1 MRSPKAGDVGARA
14 PRLGGPSVLETSLS
28 DMQARFLAPAI
39 EAAPRPS
46 RAPDSLAR
54 QAEQQAAL
62 GRRMIGKRRYADA
75 VLRLERAV
83 RLDPGV
89 AAAFRDL
96 GLAYAGAGRHAEA
109 AEAFRRAVLLDPDL
123 EDAHRSLIAV
133 LAFLGRE
140 EEVETPC
147 LEVIRLAPSD
157 HRIHEDLGHIRW
169 RTGRL
174 EAAEAAFRAAA
185 AAACA
190 AGSPRARLYEAQ
202 AEQTAGRQAAAE
214 ALLAAMAAE
223 NPADAEAHLAL
234 GQVQAELGKTD
245 AAAASLERGLELAPG
260 RAAAWNVLS
269 INKRFTR
276 EDAALIVQM
285 RACLD
290 RQDLSVGERI
300 GVHFALGKALDD
312 LGEQAAGMAEFDRA
326 NRLRAAL
333 GRLDREL
340 LERQTSHA
348 IASTPPGFLER
359 RPDFGA
365 RDETPI
371 LIVGMPRSGTTLV
384 EQILSS
390 HPDVAAGGELP
401 FWRERVRRGAAV
413 FGPQTPAEG
422 PHRLA
427 EDYLAVLRAIG
438 PSALRVTDKTPFN
451 FAHLGLI
458 RQVFPRAMI
467 VHCRRSP
474 IDTCLSN
481 YMTNFAAVYD
491 YACDRGDLVFF
502 YRQYLRLM
510 AHWREALP
518 PARFVEVHY
527 EALVADPEPVTRALV
542 AGCGLE
548 WHDACLQP
556 QHNRRA
562 IRTASVWQARQPI
575 YGGSVARWRRY
586 EPWLGA
592 LRELIADEG
601 GVGSPPTEG
610 AA

>member
-1 MRSPKAGDVGARA
+1 MKSPKPGEVGARA
-14 PRLGGPSVLETSLS
+14 PLPGGPGAFEKSLA

-39 EAAPRPS
+39 EAAARPS
-46 RAPDSLAR
+46 SSFAR

-62 GRRMIGKRRYADA
+62 GRRMIGKRRYAEA
-75 VLRLERAV
+75 IERLQRAV

-89 AAAFRDL
+89 ATAFRDL
-96 GLAYAGAGRHAEA
+96 GLAYAGAGRNAEA
-109 AEAFRRAVLLDPDL
+109 AEALQRAVLLDPDL

-133 LAFLGRE
+133 LAYIGRE
-140 EEVETPC
+140 QEAEASC
-147 LEVIRLAPSD
+147 LEVIRLSPSD
-157 HRIHEDLGHIRW
+157 HRTHEHLGLIRW
-169 RTGRL
+169 RMGRM
-174 EAAEAAFRAAA
+174 EAAEASFRAAA
-185 AAACA
+185 AAARA
-190 AGSPRARLYEAQ
+190 AGSSRARLYEAQ

-214 ALLAAMAAE
+214 ALLQAMTAGA
-223 NPADAEAHLAL
+223 PADAEAHLAL
-234 GQVQAELGKTD
+234 GQVQSELGKTD
-245 AAAASLERGLELAPG
+245 AAAVSLERGLELDPG
-260 RAAAWNVLS
+260 RFDAWHVLS
-269 INKRFTR
+269 TNKKFTR
-276 EDAALIVQM
+276 EDTALIERM
-285 RACLD
+285 RACLE
-290 RQDLSVGERI
+290 RQDLSADGRI

-312 LGEQAAGMAEFDRA
+312 LGEHGPAMAQFDCA
-326 NRLRAAL
+326 NQGRAAL

-348 IASTPPGFLER
+348 IASAPSGFLER

-365 RDETPI
+365 PDETPI

-413 FGPQTPAEG
+413 FGPQAHVQG
-422 PHRLA
+422 PRRLA
-427 EDYLAVLRAIG
+427 EDYLAVLRAVS
-438 PSALRVTDKTPFN
+438 PSTLRVTDKTPFN

-458 RQVFPRAMI
+458 RQVFSKAAI

-481 YMTNFAAVYD
+481 YMTNFAARYD

-518 PARFVEVHY
+518 AERLVEVEY

-548 WHDACLQP
+548 WHDACLEP
-556 QHNRRA
+556 HRNRRA
-562 IRTASVWQARQPI
+562 IRTASVWQARQAI
-575 YGGSVARWRRY
+575 YAGSVARWRRY
-586 EPWLGA
+586 EPWLGG
-592 LRELIADEG
+592 LRELIAEEG
-601 GVGSPPTEG
+601 GATSPVD
-610 AA
+610 